1 MKSKIL
7 LFAAFATLV
16 CLTATAQEEEKDEK
30 ITKEGGFK
38 KENLFTGGNLT
49 LQFGNQTTTLGVS
62 PYFGYSITRW
72 LDVAASL
79 NFNYTSQR
87 DFQFL
92 DDRLRQTMYGPG
104 AFVRI
109 FPLNFLFAQ
118 AHFEHNFIKLKYIPD
133 NNNNTVPTEKYSL
146 DASSFLVGGG
156 YAGGRNRDSRSF
168 YYISVFWDIAGNEN
182 SPYLDNQRRTVPIIR
197 AGYNIA
203 LFQGHAARRFR
214 D

>member
-1 MKSKIL
+1 MKIKNWVLTVFVTVSSL
-7 LFAAFATLV
+7 AAF
-16 CLTATAQEEEKDEK
+16 AQEEEEQ
-30 ITKEGGFK
+30 KESGFK

-49 LQFGNQTTTLGVS
+49 LQFGNITTTLGVS
-62 PYFGYSITRW
+62 PYLGYSLTNW

-87 DFQFL
+87 DNVVVG
-92 DDRLRQTMYGPG
+92 DKIRQTVYGPG
-104 AFVRI
+104 AFVRV

-118 AHFEHNFIKLKYIPD
+118 AHFEQNFIKLKY
-133 NNNNTVPTEKYSL
+133 VPAENSGYTQEKQSL
-146 DASSFLVGGG
+146 NASSFLVGGG

-168 YYISVFWDIAGNEN
+168 YYISVFWDIADNEN
-182 SPYLDNQRRTVPIIR
+182 SPYLDNQRRAVPIIR

-203 LFQGHAARRFR
+203 LFQGGGGRRNR

>member
-1 MKSKIL
+1 MKTLAFL
-7 LFAAFATLV
+7 LFASSFTIGAFA
-16 CLTATAQEEEKDEK
+16 QDEEEP
-30 ITKEGGFK
+30 KESGFK

-62 PYFGYSITRW
+62 PYFGYSLTRW

-79 NFNYTSQR
+79 NFSYTSQR
-87 DFQFL
+87 DNVVIG
-92 DDRLRQTMYGPG
+92 DKIRQTLYGPG

-109 FPLNFLFAQ
+109 FPLNFVFAQ
-118 AHFEHNFIKLKYIPD
+118 AHFEQNFIKLKYIPAD
-133 NNNNTVPTEKYSL
+133 NSGYTQEKESL

-168 YYISVFWDIAGNEN
+168 YYISVLWDVAKKSN
-182 SPYLDNQRRTVPIIR
+182 SPYVDNQGRGVPIIR

-203 LFQGHAARRFR
+203 LFQGGGRRNR

>member
-1 MKSKIL
+1 MKMKCLPLVVLMLGLS
-7 LFAAFATLV
+7 AATF
-16 CLTATAQEEEKDEK
+16 AQEEDVP
-30 ITKEGGFK
+30 KESGFK

-62 PYFGYSITRW
+62 PYFGYSLTKW
-72 LDVAASL
+72 LDVAASI
-79 NFNYTSQR
+79 NFSYTSQR
-87 DFQFL
+87 DNVVAG
-92 DDRLRQTMYGPG
+92 DKIRQTLYGPG

-118 AHFEHNFIKLKYIPD
+118 AHFEQNFIKLKYIPAD
-133 NNNNTVPTEKYSL
+133 NSGYTQQNESL

-168 YYISVFWDIAGNEN
+168 YYISVLWDVAQKDN
-182 SPYLDNQRRTVPIIR
+182 SPYVDNQGRGVPIIR

-203 LFQGHAARRFR
+203 LFQGGGRRDR